1 MDINQGL
8 VHTLFSRALGVNHF
22 TLLPQLDG
30 TVGIEAKLG
39 FSNDKIDDVVA
50 FVKSNQ
56 ADVEPMQ
63 KLGE

>member
-1 MDINQGL
+1 M
-8 VHTLFSRALGVNHF
+8 NHF